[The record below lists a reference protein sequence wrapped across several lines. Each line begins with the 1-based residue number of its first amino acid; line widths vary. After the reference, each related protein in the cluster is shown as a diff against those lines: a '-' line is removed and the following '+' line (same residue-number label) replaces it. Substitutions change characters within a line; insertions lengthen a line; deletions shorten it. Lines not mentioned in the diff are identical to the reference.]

1 MADEPTTP
9 TDFETDSVK
18 GGESA
23 SSAMGNESDGPTQ
36 GTDMSVNENVDE
48 QRGADDDALTLDD
61 VISADSVDDSKD
73 KSEPTTSSD
82 VADSA
87 DEAHTASSD
96 DSGDET
102 RAEDTPEQESTSDQD
117 ASDED
122 DEDNGPSFDDLDLS
136 DDVVL
141 AVKKVGFETPS
152 PIQAATI
159 PILAQGR
166 DVVGLAQT
174 GTGKTAAFALPIL
187 SRLDRSQK
195 KPQALVLSPTRELAL
210 QVADAFQE
218 FADHLGGVHV
228 LPIYGGQSYGI
239 QLSGLR
245 RGAHIVVGTPGRVI
259 DHLERGSL
267 DLSELKYL
275 VLDEADE
282 MLNMGFQEDV
292 ERILAD
298 TPEHKQTALFS
309 ATMPASIRRLSK
321 QYLEDPREVTIKSQ
335 QRTADNIH
343 QQYLLVNHHYKLDA
357 LTRILEVTE
366 FDAMIMFART
376 KQNTEELAEKLRARG
391 FSAAAINGDMAQNQR
406 ERTVDQLRDGRLDIL
421 VATDVAARGLDV
433 ERISHVVNYDIPHD
447 TESYVHRIGRT
458 GRAGRSGEAILFV
471 TPRERRLLR
480 SIERATKSS
489 IEEMQLPTV
498 DEVNETRKAKFAQSI
513 TESLADPQVDLFRGL
528 INSYAEEHET
538 PLADIAAALATQ
550 SQSGDEFLLKEDT
563 IRRND
568 RRNDR
573 RGRRND
579 REPDTRSLNERFSG
593 KEPPRFTDRTGKEMA
608 VYKIAV
614 GKRQQVRPGAIVGAI
629 ANEGGLNSRD
639 FGKISIFSEHS
650 LVELPADL
658 PMEVFEALEDTR
670 VSGQL
675 IKIEPDPGAP
685 AGRPGAHKRDRQS
698 GDRRGGRFNDRGHGD
713 RRSRGR
719 DGGRGF
725 NDRGFRGRGRDD
737 RSRDDR
743 GRGGRDSWDRGDRRC
758 DGGRNDRN
766 RGGRDWNGRG
776 GRGFNDR
783 GFRGRGRDDRY

>member
-1 MADEPTTP
+1 
-9 TDFETDSVK
+9 
-18 GGESA
+18 
-23 SSAMGNESDGPTQ
+23 MGNESDGPTQ

-513 TESLADPQVDLFRGL
+513 TESLADPQVDLFRSL

-563 IRRND
+563 LRRND

-685 AGRPGAHKRDRQS
+685 AGRPGAHKWDRQS